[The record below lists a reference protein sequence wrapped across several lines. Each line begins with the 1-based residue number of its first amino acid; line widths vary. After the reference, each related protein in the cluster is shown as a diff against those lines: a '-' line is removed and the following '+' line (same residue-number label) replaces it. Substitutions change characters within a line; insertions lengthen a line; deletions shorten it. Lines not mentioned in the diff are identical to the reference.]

1 MRSHFHA
8 ALGARIMARTMRD
21 YRDQFD
27 LAFHMYLADLAQGL
41 FFAASASYG
50 TKRAV
55 TKMMVAKAEAEGT
68 ALLHDV
74 PFVKAMLTVGTSGIY
89 AGAMVSNVARF
100 SKNIA
105 TAVVRL
111 GTVQDLERSTR
122 STADDIGRR
131 AVTSARPESF
141 GVTRP

>member
-1 MRSHFHA
+1 
-8 ALGARIMARTMRD
+8 
-21 YRDQFD
+21 
-27 LAFHMYLADLAQGL
+27 
-41 FFAASASYG
+41 
-50 TKRAV
+50 
-55 TKMMVAKAEAEGT
+55 MMVAKAEAEGT

-131 AVTSARPESF
+131 SVTSARPESF

>member
-1 MRSHFHA
+1 
-8 ALGARIMARTMRD
+8 MATGG
-21 YRDQFD
+21 D
-27 LAFHMYLADLAQGL
+27 LLSPQNLSNIIVQYSYILVLAIGFAQ
-41 FFAASASYG
+41 
-50 TKRAV
+50 
-55 TKMMVAKAEAEGT
+55 
-68 ALLHDV
+68 
-74 PFVKAMLTVGTSGIY
+74 PVGTSGIY